1 VESTPT
7 AENERVVSV
16 TAAASEGMVAGVG
29 AVLECLL
36 NSPRYDND
44 HDDDEDDDDDDVD
57 DDDDDDD
64 DDDCMLI
71 HDKPP
76 PITNQLPIKPTNH
89 QPPPPPITSVLPAAS
104 VSW

>member
-1 VESTPT
+1 MGGRERTGCRCSVESTPT

-44 HDDDEDDDDDDVD
+44 DDDDD
-57 DDDDDDD
+57 
-64 DDDCMLI
+64 
-71 HDKPP
+71 HE
-76 PITNQLPIKPTNH
+76 TNM
-89 QPPPPPITSVLPAAS
+89 TSTSSTTMMMIAC
-104 VSW
+104 